1 MQTVAAGWLIFDLT
15 GNAAA
20 VGVLTFLSRGPGML
34 LSAYGGELADRYDR
48 RKLVIMLYVCQAVP
62 AALLAVVAWE
72 DISRVTEVYA
82 ATFTI
87 GVAGALASPSMQQ
100 LVIATVPAELAKQAT
115 GLGSVSYNTARLI
128 GPAVGGGLVAAIGP
142 GPCFAI
148 NALSYFAV
156 VFMVATLPPSTG
168 AAPRRRTRIRAAV
181 SEARL
186 DPILR
191 GLILGAVL
199 FSILV
204 APVQE
209 LAPAIARRHGEGAHL
224 LGFLLTAL
232 AAGGLVGNLVR
243 ARLDRRGVPVQKAIA
258 GSMLLCAATLLLV
271 AATSNYV
278 LVLAAMAACGA
289 AWDVLYVDTL
299 TGVQFADPRMSG
311 LMTGLFFSGTL
322 GGVTLGAL
330 AVGGLF
336 DTIGVG
342 WGLTVCAA
350 ATALC
355 GAWAARQPSAAE
367 PDLRQHEA

>member
-1 MQTVAAGWLIFDLT
+1 
-15 GNAAA
+15 
-20 VGVLTFLSRGPGML
+20 
-34 LSAYGGELADRYDR
+34 
-48 RKLVIMLYVCQAVP
+48 
-62 AALLAVVAWE
+62 VV
-72 DISRVTEVYA
+72 
-82 ATFTI
+82 
-87 GVAGALASPSMQQ
+87 
-100 LVIATVPAELAKQAT
+100 ATVPAELAKRAT
-115 GLGSVSYNTARLI
+115 GLGSVSYNSARLI

-156 VFMVATLPPSTG
+156 IFMVATLPPSAG
-168 AAPRRRTRIRAAV
+168 AAPRAHTRFRAAV
-181 SEARL
+181 SQARL

-232 AAGGLVGNLVR
+232 AAGGLASNPVR
-243 ARLDRRGVPVQKAIA
+243 ARLDRRGVPVARAIG
-258 GSMLLCAATLLLV
+258 GSMLVCAATLLVV

-278 LVLAAMAACGA
+278 VVLAAMVACGA
-289 AWDVLYVDTL
+289 AWDVLYVNSL
-299 TGVQFADPRMSG
+299 TGVQFADPPRSG

-322 GGVTLGAL
+322 GGLTLGAL

-336 DTIGVG
+336 DSIGVG
-342 WGLTVCAA
+342 WGLTVSAV
-350 ATALC
+350 ATALA
-355 GAWAARQPSAAE
+355 GAWALRQPSPAE
-367 PDLRQHEA
+367 PAPPTRQT